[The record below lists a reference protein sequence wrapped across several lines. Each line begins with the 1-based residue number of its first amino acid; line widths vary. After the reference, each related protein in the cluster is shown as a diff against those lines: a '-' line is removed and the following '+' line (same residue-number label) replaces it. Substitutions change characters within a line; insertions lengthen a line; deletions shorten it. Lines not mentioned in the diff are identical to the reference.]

1 MQCCSM
7 STLYKLDQSNTLP
20 EPAEALMISQCRI
33 IAEAQSTIEKKQK
46 I

>member
-1 MQCCSM
+1 M
-7 STLYKLDQSNTLP
+7 DQSNTLP

-33 IAEAQSTIEKKQK
+33 IAEAQSTLEKKQK